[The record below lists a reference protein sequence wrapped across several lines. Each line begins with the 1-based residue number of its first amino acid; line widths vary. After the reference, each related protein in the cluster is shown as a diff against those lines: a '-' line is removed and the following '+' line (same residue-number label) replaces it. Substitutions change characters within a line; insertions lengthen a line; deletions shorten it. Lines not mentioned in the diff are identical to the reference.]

1 MKHFISILSVMLAF
15 SAYASAQT
23 WFCTEPGT
31 RVSYIQKD
39 AIGAP
44 QNGAVQYAIKDVAR
58 TGSSTAITYDVTVA
72 DKSGASVSH
81 PGCVAKSDGK
91 AFTADAGAAMGQ
103 FDKGLDIKGS
113 APGIPENPV
122 IGEKIADTSISI
134 ESLMANVSYTNI
146 RFTKHEQVT
155 TLAGSFDCWC
165 LEYDVRGTVAF
176 INLDTK
182 VEQWM
187 AKGVGEVLV
196 ITRNK
201 GGKVQNVKELV
212 NIVKM

>member
-1 MKHFISILSVMLAF
+1 MKHLISIFALVLAC
-15 SAYASAQT
+15 SAFASAQT

-58 TGSSTAITYDVTVA
+58 EGTSTVINYDVTVA
-72 DKSGASVSH
+72 DKSGASVAH
-81 PGCVAKSDGK
+81 PGCVAKTDGK
-91 AFTADAGAAMGQ
+91 VFTADAGAAMGQ
-103 FDKGLDIKGS
+103 FDRSLDIKGS
-113 APGIPENPV
+113 APRIPENPV

-134 ESLMANVSYTNI
+134 ESLMANVSYSNI
-146 RFTKHEQVT
+146 RFTKHEQIS
-155 TLAGSFDCWC
+155 TLAGTFDCWC

-176 INLDTK
+176 INLDTR

-187 AKGVGEVLV
+187 AKGVGDVLV
-196 ITRNK
+196 VIKNK